1 MRALAKDPADRFGDA
16 GTFIDELEQARSRL
30 AGSQLLETE
39 GRRRVRRSSPPFASI
54 RKVATRVAGAADLAR
69 TPDPWREQPCH

>member
-1 MRALAKDPADRFGDA
+1 VPPALERIVMRALAKDPADRFRDA

-30 AGSQLLETE
+30 AETQLLETE
-39 GRRRVRRSSPPFASI
+39 RQRRVRRSWPSFAYL
-54 RKVATRVAGAADLAR
+54 VR